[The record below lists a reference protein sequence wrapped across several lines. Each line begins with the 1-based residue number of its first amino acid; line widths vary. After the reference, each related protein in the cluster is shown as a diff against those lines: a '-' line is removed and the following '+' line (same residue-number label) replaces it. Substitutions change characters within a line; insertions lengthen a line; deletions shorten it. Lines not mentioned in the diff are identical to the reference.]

1 MFNPNARWDRKL
13 PRDDNPDEK
22 IQVEASFSNGS
33 VTPRR
38 FFYAGTVH
46 QVKEIT
52 FRWKER
58 VGAEQFYYFN
68 VADGVDVYKIYF
80 GDKGLVWRISRV
92 E

>member
-22 IQVEASFSNGS
+22 IPVEASFNNGS
-33 VTPRR
+33 VAPRSFR
-38 FFYAGTVH
+38 YAGSVH
-46 QVKEIT
+46 EIKEIT

-58 VGAEQFYYFN
+58 AGSEQFYYFN
-68 VADGVDVYKIYF
+68 VTDGADVYKIYF
-80 GDKGLVWRISRV
+80 GDRSLIWRISRV